1 MQADVTV
8 EGIREVGAEGRPSR
22 LIRDQLALGRERK
35 PVEIVPTAHAGQ
47 SRSPESVCAQ
57 HVAKPRLQPVEL
69 HRAKLVGVPFG
80 RNHARPRLAV
90 SGRRRSSDAMLT
102 LTMREVIP
110 AVVLLALGTQII
122 FASFFISI
130 LVSGS
135 KSTSRALRESHVDE
149 KREREKAVARLQ

>member
-1 MQADVTV
+1 
-8 EGIREVGAEGRPSR
+8 
-22 LIRDQLALGRERK
+22 
-35 PVEIVPTAHAGQ
+35 
-47 SRSPESVCAQ
+47 
-57 HVAKPRLQPVEL
+57 
-69 HRAKLVGVPFG
+69 
-80 RNHARPRLAV
+80 
-90 SGRRRSSDAMLT
+90 MLT

-149 KREREKAVARLQ
+149 KREREEAVARLQAEYNRIQGRLDTMYLDSSGPFELSPAAGFELERDGCDPFAGQNGELAPEQGFEPGPCG